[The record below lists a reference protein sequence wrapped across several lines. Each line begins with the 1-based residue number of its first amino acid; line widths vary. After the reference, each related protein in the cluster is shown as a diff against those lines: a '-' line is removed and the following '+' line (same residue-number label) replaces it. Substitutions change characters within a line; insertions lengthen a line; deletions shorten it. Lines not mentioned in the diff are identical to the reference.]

1 MPTPHH
7 AASHRPP
14 TPSSSS
20 TKTEYDANGKEI
32 IKLPSIDVAVHQSS
46 IWFANAGLIDE
57 TTPPGAVGFHGEIS
71 YHDGIRHGGD
81 DGSAIPLDLLGR
93 WGGDRERE
101 RERVTAGGGGGS
113 AALGGG
119 GGGGSS
125 SEGGGNPPVP
135 PPSDLSNFSLSMR
148 STPNGLGGGG
158 GTPVPAIQSNG
169 YHVVV
174 GSNSNNNVGI
184 NPIGGLSTTT
194 ATTTNNRP
202 SPLSLSSTS
211 STIPRHPAGG
221 GAASTFS
228 SASTTSVP
236 PLNAFSPAPY
246 VPYHHHH
253 QHHHHPTIRLT
264 GAGSMVGNRDGH
276 SRAHGDG
283 GAARWDAHGAA

>member
-101 RERVTAGGGGGS
+101 RERVTAGGGGGGS

-119 GGGGSS
+119 GGGGST

-158 GTPVPAIQSNG
+158 TPVPAIQSHG

-184 NPIGGLSTTT
+184 GGLSTTT
-194 ATTTNNRP
+194 GTTNNRP
-202 SPLSLSSTS
+202 SPLSLS
-211 STIPRHPAGG
+211 
-221 GAASTFS
+221 
-228 SASTTSVP
+228 TSVP

-253 QHHHHPTIRLT
+253 HHHHPTIRLT
-264 GAGSMVGNRDGH
+264 GAGSMAGNRDGRSH
-276 SRAHGDG
+276 SHGDG
-283 GAARWDAHGAA
+283 GTARWDAHGAA